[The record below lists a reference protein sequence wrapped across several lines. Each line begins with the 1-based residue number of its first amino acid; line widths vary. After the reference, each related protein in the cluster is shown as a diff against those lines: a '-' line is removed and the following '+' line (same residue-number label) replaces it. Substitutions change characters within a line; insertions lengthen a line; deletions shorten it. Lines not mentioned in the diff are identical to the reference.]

1 MLTETVTALRAQTPG
16 LAQGLHFNNGGAGLP
31 SQATLDAVIAQL
43 QLEARLGPMEAAGA
57 GEAGV
62 ARARENAARLI
73 NAQVG
78 EIAFASSGSS
88 ALGLA
93 VAALLSTRKPLKAG
107 ERILVGRQEW
117 GGSLATY
124 QRLAQRASAK
134 VEQIPCR
141 EDGSVDAEALAGMLD
156 ARVRLV
162 SLTWLPA
169 NGGLINDAAAI
180 GRVTR
185 AAGVPY
191 LVDAGQAVG
200 QLPVDVQALG
210 CDILKSAG
218 RKHLRGPRGTALLY
232 VRQSLLAE
240 LEPAF
245 VDVQSA
251 AWTEDQARLRQD
263 AQMFETSESSLA
275 LTLGL
280 GAALELASSLDLA
293 QAFARVQ
300 GLAEG
305 LREALR
311 GLPGITLRDLGGPV
325 RSGLVSFTVEGI
337 AAAEVKRRLALQAI
351 EVGANGVP
359 YTPLDMQARGLDGIV
374 RATLSYLN
382 TPDEVRQLVA
392 ALADLKA

>member
-1 MLTETVTALRAQTPG
+1 MLTELITGLRSQTPG

-31 SQATLDAVIAQL
+31 SQATLDAVIEQL
-43 QLEARLGPMEAAGA
+43 QLEARLGPMEAAA
-57 GEAGV
+57 AAQPGV
-62 ARARENAARLI
+62 ALARERAARLI
-73 NAQVG
+73 NADVG
-78 EIAFASSGSS
+78 EIAFAGSGSS

-93 VAALLSTRKPLKAG
+93 VGALLSTNKPLQVG

-124 QRLAQRASAK
+124 QRMAQRTGAT
-134 VEQIPCR
+134 VEMIPCR
-141 EDGSVDAEALAGMLD
+141 EDGSVDPAALARMLD

-180 GRVTR
+180 GRLTR

-191 LVDAGQAVG
+191 LIDAGQALG

-232 VRQSLLAE
+232 VRQALLE
-240 LEPAF
+240 RLEPVF

-251 AWTEDQARLRQD
+251 AWTEDQARLRRD

-280 GAALELASSLDLA
+280 GAALELATSLDLA
-293 QAFARVQ
+293 QAFVRVQ
-300 GLAEG
+300 RLAER
-305 LREALR
+305 LRAALSE
-311 GLPGITLRDLGGPV
+311 LPGITLRDLGGPE

-337 AAAEVKRRLALQAI
+337 AAAEVKRRLAGQGI

-359 YTPLDMQARGLDGIV
+359 YTPLDMQARGLDGVV

-382 TPDEVRQLVA
+382 TEDEVQRLVE
-392 ALADLKA
+392 ALARLRA

>member
-1 MLTETVTALRAQTPG
+1 MLTELITGLRLQTPG

-31 SQATLDAVIAQL
+31 SQATLDAVIGQL
-43 QLEARLGPMEAAGA
+43 QLEARLGPMEAAAAAREGMDR
-57 GEAGV
+57 
-62 ARARENAARLI
+62 ARANAARLI
-73 NAQVG
+73 NASVG

-93 VAALLSTRKPLKAG
+93 VAALLSTNKPLQAG

-124 QRLAQRASAK
+124 ERMARRTGATIE
-134 VEQIPCR
+134 VIPCC
-141 EDGSVDAEALAGMLD
+141 EDGRVDTEALAPMLD

-180 GRVTR
+180 GRITR

-191 LVDAGQAVG
+191 LIDAGQAVG

-232 VRQSLLAE
+232 VRQALLE
-240 LEPAF
+240 QLEPVF

-251 AWTEDQARLRQD
+251 AWTEDQARLRSD

-280 GAALELASSLDLA
+280 GAALELAANLDMA
-293 QAFARVQ
+293 QAFAHVQ
-300 GLAEG
+300 WLAEG

-311 GLPGITLRDLGGPV
+311 ELPGITLRDLGGPE
-325 RSGLVSFTVEGI
+325 RSGLVSFTVEGVT
-337 AAAEVKRRLALQAI
+337 AAEVKRLLALQNI

-382 TPDEVRQLVA
+382 TPDEVQRLVS
-392 ALADLKA
+392 ALAGLKA

>member
-1 MLTETVTALRAQTPG
+1 MLTELITGLRLQTPG

-31 SQATLDAVIAQL
+31 SQATLDAVIGQL
-43 QLEARLGPMEAAGA
+43 QLEARLGPMEAAA
-57 GEAGV
+57 AAQEGV
-62 ARARENAARLI
+62 DRARANAARLI
-73 NAQVG
+73 NASVG

-93 VAALLSTRKPLKAG
+93 VAALLSTNKPLQAG

-124 QRLAQRASAK
+124 QRIAQRTGAT
-134 VEQIPCR
+134 VEVIPCR
-141 EDGSVDAEALAGMLD
+141 EDGSVDPEALAPMLD

-180 GRVTR
+180 GRITR

-191 LVDAGQAVG
+191 LIDAGQAVG

-232 VRQSLLAE
+232 VRQALLE
-240 LEPAF
+240 QLEPVF

-251 AWTEDQARLRQD
+251 AWTEDQARLRSD

-280 GAALELASSLDLA
+280 GAALELATRLDLA

-300 GLAEG
+300 RLAEQ

-311 GLPGITLRDLGGPV
+311 ELPGITVQDLGGPG
-325 RSGLVSFTVEGI
+325 RSGLVSFTVAGI
-337 AAAEVKRRLALQAI
+337 AAAEVKRRLALQNI

-382 TPDEVRQLVA
+382 TEDEVQRLVE
-392 ALADLKA
+392 ALARLKS

>member
-1 MLTETVTALRAQTPG
+1 MLTELITGLRSHTPG
-16 LAQGLHFNNGGAGLP
+16 LVQGLHFNNGGAGLP
-31 SQATLDAVIAQL
+31 SQATLDAVIEQL
-43 QLEARLGPMEAAGA
+43 QLEARLGPMEAAA
-57 GEAGV
+57 AAQPGV
-62 ARARENAARLI
+62 ALARERAARLI
-73 NAQVG
+73 NADVG
-78 EIAFASSGSS
+78 EIAFAGSGSS

-93 VAALLSTRKPLKAG
+93 VAALLSTNKPLQVA

-124 QRLAQRASAK
+124 QRMAQRAGAT

-141 EDGSVDAEALAGMLD
+141 EDGSVDPAALARMLD

-180 GRVTR
+180 GRLTR

-191 LVDAGQAVG
+191 LIDAGQALG

-232 VRQSLLAE
+232 VRQALLE
-240 LEPAF
+240 RLEPVF

-251 AWTEDQARLRQD
+251 AWTEDQARLRRD

-280 GAALELASSLDLA
+280 GAALELATSLDLA

-300 GLAEG
+300 RLAER
-305 LREALR
+305 LRAALSE
-311 GLPGITLRDLGGPV
+311 LPGITLRDLGGPE

-337 AAAEVKRRLALQAI
+337 TAAEVKRRLAGQGI

-359 YTPLDMQARGLDGIV
+359 YTPLDMQARGLDGVV

-382 TPDEVRQLVA
+382 TEDEVQRLVE
-392 ALADLKA
+392 ALARLRA